1 MQAPSS
7 HPTIAMGEEKPIL
20 IERIYNLNSHHN
32 YKIQIYTHF
41 KGAFL
46 RSDAMV

>member
-1 MQAPSS
+1 MQALSS
-7 HPTIAMGEEKPIL
+7 DPTMAIGEEKPIL